1 MAGYRNMLW
10 YLDVM
15 AYQILA
21 DICVCSSYICI
32 LRETQNI
39 AISSYGT
46 NIKADIITG

>member
-1 MAGYRNMLW
+1 MLW

>member
-1 MAGYRNMLW
+1 MLW
-10 YLDVM
+10 SLDVM

-21 DICVCSSYICI
+21 DICVCSCYMCV

-46 NIKADIITG
+46 NIKADITTG